1 MTLSCYSSAFT
12 QLEYNKTSRLTTCPL
27 LVFPPLYLIKLHI
40 HFNLPSLS
48 LSLSLQDHHSGKTP
62 LHLAVEQGSFQI
74 IQTLVRS
81 CNSNIDSVT
90 FSGCTPLHFAAG
102 HDRLD
107 IVAYLVSLGADPF
120 RLTDE
125 GDTAWDLASEES
137 VRDFLGSVTDMYC
150 D

>member
-1 MTLSCYSSAFT
+1 MY
-12 QLEYNKTSRLTTCPL
+12 
-27 LVFPPLYLIKLHI
+27 VFFI
-40 HFNLPSLS
+40 NSPSYYINPLS
-48 LSLSLQDHHSGKTP
+48 LSQDHHSGKTP

-81 CNSNIDSVT
+81 CSSDFDSVT

-102 HDRLD
+102 HGRLD
-107 IVAYLVSLGADPF
+107 IVAYLVSLGSDPL

-125 GDTAWDLASEES
+125 GDSPYDLARDETIK
-137 VRDFLGSVTDMYC
+137 DFLHSVTDIYY